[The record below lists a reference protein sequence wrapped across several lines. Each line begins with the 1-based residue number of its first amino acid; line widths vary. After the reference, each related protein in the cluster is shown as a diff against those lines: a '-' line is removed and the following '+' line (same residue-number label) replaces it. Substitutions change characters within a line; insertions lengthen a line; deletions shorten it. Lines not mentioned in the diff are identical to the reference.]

1 MSCKADILDAT
12 SPMRISSCAGQS
24 CSWLTLTTILGL
36 RHFTH
41 RETVALRNYF
51 TCLGPASELARHTKN
66 SLYCHGETHSVH
78 QGRNNWTANLF
89 EVSVPHSSE
98 KCLSG
103 KFCHIRAIFPS
114 YFPVLGPWDTTVEGQ
129 ARSQP
134 LLSSHHITSHL
145 NNLWSKSGQG

>member
-98 KCLSG
+98 VPFWQVLSY
-103 KFCHIRAIFPS
+103 KS
-114 YFPVLGPWDTTVEGQ
+114 YFPELFSRARPLGYHGGGTGQ
-129 ARSQP
+129 IPAFVKF
-134 LLSSHHITSHL
+134 TSH
-145 NNLWSKSGQG
+145 NLSLK